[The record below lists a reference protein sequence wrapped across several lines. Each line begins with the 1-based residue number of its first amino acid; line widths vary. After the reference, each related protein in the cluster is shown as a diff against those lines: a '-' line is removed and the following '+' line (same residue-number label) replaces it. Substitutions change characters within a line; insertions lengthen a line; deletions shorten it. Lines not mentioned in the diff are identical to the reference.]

1 MNYNKLAVA
10 SQTYLTPRLNYHL
23 DLMYVIMYIYKKGD
37 YMTSQV
43 ITAATARSIFFE
55 ILDKVSKLRQVF
67 TITKKG
73 TATAV
78 IMSADEFEEWAE
90 TLEIMAHSKTVK
102 GIKKGLKELKS
113 GKHVSHKEI
122 FKKLS

>member
-1 MNYNKLAVA
+1 
-10 SQTYLTPRLNYHL
+10 
-23 DLMYVIMYIYKKGD
+23 MYVIMYIIDKGD
-37 YMTSQV
+37 HMTTRV
-43 ITAATARSIFFE
+43 VTAANARSIFFE

-90 TLEIMAHSKTVK
+90 TLEIMAHQKTAK

-113 GKHVSHKEI
+113 GKHVSHSEI
-122 FKKLS
+122 FKKRS

>member
-1 MNYNKLAVA
+1 M
-10 SQTYLTPRLNYHL
+10 
-23 DLMYVIMYIYKKGD
+23 YKKGD
-37 YMTSQV
+37 YMASQV
-43 ITAATARSIFFE
+43 ITAANARSIFFE

-67 TITKKG
+67 TITNKG
-73 TATAV
+73 RAKAV

-113 GKHVSHKEI
+113 GKHVSHNEI
-122 FKKLS
+122 FKKRS